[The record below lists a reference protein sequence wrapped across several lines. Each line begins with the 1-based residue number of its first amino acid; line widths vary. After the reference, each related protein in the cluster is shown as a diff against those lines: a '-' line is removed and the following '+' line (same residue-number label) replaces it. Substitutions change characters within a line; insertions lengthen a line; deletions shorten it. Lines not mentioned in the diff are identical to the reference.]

1 MKSRSGDKNK
11 DQKFEYLNSFVPLK
25 SKNPCI
31 YMNIEVC
38 YEEKEDIGK
47 FADYLMDLD
56 EDVYSFYF
64 RFEYRHEPKKLLK
77 VIKSKYGFIEVDMND
92 LEKIKDV
99 ESEEYKDKLVNIKRK
114 LLKYYLDSFEPVYF
128 FTDVSYDLKKK
139 MERKELLELFH
150 FSCINANNRL
160 TDEEVDRKYS
170 ISKEMI
176 SYVSREPDW
185 ENMMEE
191 LPGKIKG
198 IIDDQEIKKIINRK
212 SLEGLKSAIKEI
224 KRTNGG
230 KEAEM
235 FLDLEVEEEAIKVL
249 IDNITKIPF
258 FYFWLG
264 LLLSTCSKSF
274 FVFIGV
280 IHLPNDVFSVFLSI
294 CVSFTIGLGQEI
306 TCTSIVKDFL
316 LYEQLL
322 LDGS

>member
-1 MKSRSGDKNK
+1 
-11 DQKFEYLNSFVPLK
+11 
-25 SKNPCI
+25 
-31 YMNIEVC
+31 
-38 YEEKEDIGK
+38 
-47 FADYLMDLD
+47 
-56 EDVYSFYF
+56 
-64 RFEYRHEPKKLLK
+64 
-77 VIKSKYGFIEVDMND
+77 
-92 LEKIKDV
+92 
-99 ESEEYKDKLVNIKRK
+99 
-114 LLKYYLDSFEPVYF
+114 
-128 FTDVSYDLKKK
+128 KK

-264 LLLSTCSKSF
+264 LLLSTCS
-274 FVFIGV
+274 
-280 IHLPNDVFSVFLSI
+280 
-294 CVSFTIGLGQEI
+294 
-306 TCTSIVKDFL
+306 
-316 LYEQLL
+316 
-322 LDGS
+322 